1 MINVRF
7 PRSNL
12 HTHTNFCDGKNTP
25 EEMVLAAIRSKMSL
39 LGFSAHSPLP
49 YAQDYAIRE
58 EDLPLYRQEIL
69 RLKEKYRGQIDVLLG
84 IEQDFDS
91 KTSTEGYDYV
101 IGSVHSLV
109 IDGEYHEIDE
119 SRETLCKTVREHFY
133 GDIYLY
139 LRAYYEKVSQVA
151 EKTGCDVVAHFDLVT
166 KFNGDGT
173 LFDENDP
180 RHLRYAIDALDVLLK
195 KDVVFEINT
204 GAISRGYRRI
214 PYPAPHLL
222 RRIAEKGGRVMINSD
237 AHSAENLL
245 CKFDEAIMIARAVG
259 FGSIME
265 MTANGWRRFNFDRIF
280 AK

>member
-1 MINVRF
+1 MI
-7 PRSNL
+7 PKSNL
-12 HTHTNFCDGKNTP
+12 HTHTRFCDGKDSA
-25 EEMVLAAIRSKMSL
+25 EEVVLAAIAAGMETV
-39 LGFSAHSPLP
+39 GFSGHSGLP
-49 YAQDYAIRE
+49 FSTSWTMKQERTRE
-58 EDLPLYRQEIL
+58 YQKEIL
-69 RLKEKYRGQIDVLLG
+69 RLKAAYRDQIHILLG
-84 IEQDFDS
+84 IEQDYLTGVPDYPY
-91 KTSTEGYDYV
+91 EYV
-101 IGSVHSLV
+101 IGSVHCIEV
-109 IDGEYHEIDE
+109 GDEHFMIDE
-119 SRETLCKTVREHFY
+119 SAQVLTNAAKKYYGGDFYKLC
-133 GDIYLY
+133 
-139 LRAYYEKVSQVA
+139 RAYYEYMA
-151 EKTGCDVVAHFDLVT
+151 EVIDRTHGDIVGHFDLVT